1 MSRSWQSE
9 TWGRTRRSQPDP
21 PPMDTADPEEQPSFA
36 LHGRLSSAAGP
47 NAAGTPEVPA
57 AAPPAAPP
65 RGARPAADAGRLP
78 RARRL
83 PGRCKPTPTRPR
95 ARPGSHCRY
104 GCSSPTHYGGSSQNA
119 GPEPPAHYL
128 PWPDPVAD
136 HERTKPLLHPLV
148 EQGPWPV
155 AGPSAIVH
163 TREQP
168 LSPSGGN
175 VLSAGQGVQRLRRLV
190 NPYPT
195 MGSGKDPRLEGRPK
209 WRWTAVPRPSPTCCS
224 AGGERSRP
232 LKQQHRAASSS
243 QRLPPHRR

>member
-1 MSRSWQSE
+1 MAVLHQRI
-9 TWGRTRRSQPDP
+9 
-21 PPMDTADPEEQPSFA
+21 TAD
-36 LHGRLSSAAGP
+36 LSR
-47 NAAGTPEVPA
+47 TP
-57 AAPPAAPP
+57 
-65 RGARPAADAGRLP
+65 ARNLQ
-78 RARRL
+78 
-83 PGRCKPTPTRPR
+83 
-95 ARPGSHCRY
+95 H
-104 GCSSPTHYGGSSQNA
+104 
-119 GPEPPAHYL
+119 HYL
-128 PWPDPVAD
+128 PWPDPVTD
-136 HERTKPLLHPLV
+136 HERTKPLMHPLV

-232 LKQQHRAASSS
+232 LKQHAEQRVQVNGYHRIAGDQHSVATPVQAEVSRRVPGVWMTAQSGSSGMPTCGS
-243 QRLPPHRR
+243 NACTTEVRSAPVAIFA